1 MIISSTKFLK
11 KRKMQTIKDDR
22 SLAHAIRTMENDRRS
37 ELDLLK
43 RHFDYTIESL
53 NPINIIKEKFTNT
66 VSSFSDTVSSPSF
79 KSKALKFAIGLAS
92 GFLTKKLVMGPSG
105 GIIKNLLGTALQA
118 TVSGFI
124 IKKMPDIT
132 K

>member
-1 MIISSTKFLK
+1 MIISSTRFLK

-22 SLAHAIRTMENDRRS
+22 SLAHAIRTMENDRKS

-53 NPINIIKEKFTNT
+53 NPINIIKERFSNT
-66 VSSFSDTVSSPSF
+66 VSSFSDTVSSPGF
-79 KSKALKFAIGLAS
+79 KGKVLKFAIGLAS
-92 GFLTKKLVMGPSG
+92 GFLTRKLVMGSSG

-124 IKKMPDIT
+124 IKKMPDTT